1 MMPGGGMWDF
11 FVCLG
16 SQGGPLLKEQGSLL
30 RRLSQCKD
38 LWKEKNL
45 SKEEKE
51 ASPATAKGTK
61 GV

>member
-1 MMPGGGMWDF
+1 MWDF

-51 ASPATAKGTK
+51 ASPAGAKGTE